1 MNERVV
7 LTRRHT
13 AGLSLALGL
22 LAVITV
28 SAENW
33 PAWRGPRA
41 NGISGEKSAP
51 LKWST
56 EENIAWK
63 LAMPSRSGATPIIWG
78 DLIFLNIAT
87 AMTSGELELWA
98 VDRRKGEPIWKRPL
112 GGGNNQQ
119 RKQNMS
125 TPSPVTDGITVW
137 VMTGTGI
144 LKAFDFKGTELWARD
159 IQKDYGR
166 FGLNWG
172 YASSPLLYQGA
183 LYVQVLHGMKTDDPS
198 YVMKIDGKSGKTM
211 WRVERPTPAIS
222 ESPDSYTTPVLV
234 EIGKTIEIA
243 ITGGDIV
250 TGHDPAT
257 GKELWRANGLNPSND
272 PNYRIVASPLV
283 AGGLIIAPTRNR
295 PMLALR
301 PGGSGDVTESHKA
314 WSFDLGPD
322 VPSPVSDGKLVYVV
336 RDNGVVHALDVKS
349 GAVVWGPERLKTG
362 AYSSSPVLVDGKIY
376 VTSENEGLTSV
387 FAAGPKFQVLAE
399 NPLDDYALASPA
411 VSNGQIFIRTD
422 KFLWAIGK
430 PTSATLD

>member
-1 MNERVV
+1 VAKRIV
-7 LTRRHT
+7 LPVLM
-13 AGLSLALGL
+13 GLA
-22 LAVITV
+22 AVITV

-33 PAWRGPRA
+33 PAWRGPLA
-41 NGISGEKSAP
+41 NGVSSEKEAP

-56 EENIAWK
+56 QENVAWR

-78 DLIFLNIAT
+78 DHIFLNVAT

-98 VDRRKGEPIWKRPL
+98 VDRRKGEPLWKRPL

-125 TPSPVTDGITVW
+125 TPSPVTDGATVW

-144 LKAFDFKGTELWARD
+144 LKAFDFKGNELWMRD

-172 YASSPLLYQGA
+172 YASSPLLHQGA
-183 LYVQVLHGMKTDDPS
+183 LFVQVLHGMKTDDPS
-198 YVMKIDGKSGKTM
+198 YVMKIDGKTGKTI
-211 WRVERPTPAIS
+211 WKVERPTPAVS
-222 ESPDSYTTPVLV
+222 ESPDSYTTPLLV
-234 EIGKTIEIA
+234 GSGKNVEIA

-257 GKELWRANGLNPSND
+257 GKELWRANGLNPGKD
-272 PNYRIVASPLV
+272 PYYRIVASPLF
-283 AGGLIIAPTRNR
+283 AAGLIIAPTRNK
-295 PMLALR
+295 PMLALK
-301 PGGSGDVTESHKA
+301 PGGTGDVTESHKV

-322 VPSPVSDGKLVYVV
+322 VPSPISDGKLLYVL
-336 RDNGVVHALDVKS
+336 RDNGVLHALDVKT

-362 AYSSSPVLVDGKIY
+362 AYSASPVLVDGRIY

-387 FAAGPKFQVLAE
+387 FAAGPKFQLLAE
-399 NPLDDYALASPA
+399 NPLDDYCLASPA

-422 KFLWAIGK
+422 KFLWAIG
-430 PTSATLD
+430 AGE